1 MADGGDGA
9 ERSHEP
15 TPRRREE
22 ARREGR
28 ILTSKDAAVFGTFA
42 AAVLALQGLAALAP
56 AAAPRWAAALRGAAS
71 AGFETAA
78 VRALADAAWA
88 VLAAGL
94 GVAVPAALAAVAV
107 QAAAGGLHWIPR
119 NLALRGDRLDPLA
132 GLGRIVS
139 SRALV
144 ELGKA
149 LVKVVLMGAVV
160 AAFAAAA
167 LPRLPALQD
176 MPGTAAAAALAG
188 LIFRLFWMLALVLA
202 AAAAIDL
209 LWQLRQHGRSLR
221 MTLDEVRRES
231 REDNGAPELKARQR
245 RLQAEAA
252 RRGSRER
259 AALAEVPKATAIIT
273 NPRHFAVALRY
284 AAGETAAPVI
294 VARGTD
300 AIAAQIVALGRGAGV
315 PVLPLPPLARALYFT
330 GEIGRPIPE
339 GLFAAV
345 AAVLAHLWRV
355 ERGMRDT
362 LDTVELPPGMRFD
375 ARGRRDGT
383 GLADGG

>member
-1 MADGGDGA
+1 
-9 ERSHEP
+9 
-15 TPRRREE
+15 
-22 ARREGR
+22 
-28 ILTSKDAAVFGTFA
+28 
-42 AAVLALQGLAALAP
+42 
-56 AAAPRWAAALRGAAS
+56 
-71 AGFETAA
+71 
-78 VRALADAAWA
+78 
-88 VLAAGL
+88 
-94 GVAVPAALAAVAV
+94 VAVPAALAAVAV

-132 GLGRIVS
+132 GLARIVS
-139 SRALV
+139 PRALV

-176 MPGTAAAAALAG
+176 MPGAAAAATLAG
-188 LIFRLFWMLALVLA
+188 LIFRLFWTLALVLA
-202 AAAAIDL
+202 VAAAIDL
-209 LWQLRQHGRSLR
+209 LWQLRQHSQSLR

-259 AALAEVPKATAIIT
+259 AALADVPQATAIIT
-273 NPRHFAVALRY
+273 NPQHFAVALRY
-284 AAGETAAPVI
+284 VAGETAAPVI

-300 AIAAQIVALGRGAGV
+300 AMAAQIVALGRKAGV

-362 LDTVELPPGMRFD
+362 LDTVELPPGMRFT
-375 ARGRRDGT
+375 AQGRRDGT